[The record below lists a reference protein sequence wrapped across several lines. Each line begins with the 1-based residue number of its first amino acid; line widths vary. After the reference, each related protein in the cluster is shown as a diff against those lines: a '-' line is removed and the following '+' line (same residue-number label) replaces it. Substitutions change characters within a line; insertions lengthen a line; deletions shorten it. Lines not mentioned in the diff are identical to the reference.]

1 MKGLFTQLYR
11 LSFYLIIVLA
21 VSCKKEGIRDEHNED
36 LYTLR
41 LKLDGFESSKEPF
54 TQAIANVHKLA
65 STSGTQQD
73 SEGYLFFWS
82 FNQENL
88 SPDIRVPS
96 NSPTVMTY
104 NQGLTPSSFVNSNY
118 SYGSHASGR
127 ALSITGANTF
137 VIQMPMQH
145 ITQLTSFGFD
155 IGSTSTGPKDFEIFY
170 SWDGVNYELIEGLN
184 QFSSAT
190 ANAKNSFTYDLSNL
204 ENYGTN
210 LWIKLDLKAGDR
222 MDGPAYN
229 PTSGAFRIDNIHLK
243 GMYELSMSADIAKL
257 HYFIFHQD
265 KAEVYAIGEVDEDQ
279 WSGFEVQL
287 PLGSYDIMLI
297 SNQSNLELILPST
310 MDTWSSLFASNY
322 FINSQADIFGTV
334 EEIHVTQNG
343 SFSFILKRMFSQIKF
358 EFTDSDLSMVDKIV
372 VTPLHEPHFFAP
384 AGSMSSNPI
393 LDQTEIEFT
402 SGIADN
408 KQIVFNQ
415 FLGLLTDDKHIS
427 YQLDVYSSEE
437 IIRSMVATTS
447 LKNNIQMVFR
457 GELLNGVPF
466 SQGFSVTKNESWDGE
481 LEQNF

>member
-96 NSPTVMTY
+96 GEATAFTY
-104 NQGLTPSSFVNSNY
+104 NGGLTPSNYVGSTY
-118 SYGSHASGR
+118 SYGSHPAGK
-127 ALSITGANTF
+127 ALSITGASEF
-137 VIQMPMQH
+137 IIEMPMQH

-155 IGSTSTGPKDFEIFY
+155 IGSTNTGPKDFEISY
-170 SWDGVNYELIEGLN
+170 SWDGLNYELIEAVN

-190 ANAKNSFTYDLSNL
+190 ANAKNSFTYDLSALDNL
-204 ENYGTN
+204 GAR
-210 LWIKLDLKAGDR
+210 LWVKLDLKAGDR

-310 MDTWSSLFASNY
+310 MDTWSSL
-322 FINSQADIFGTV
+322 
-334 EEIHVTQNG
+334 
-343 SFSFILKRMFSQIKF
+343 
-358 EFTDSDLSMVDKIV
+358 
-372 VTPLHEPHFFAP
+372 
-384 AGSMSSNPI
+384 
-393 LDQTEIEFT
+393 
-402 SGIADN
+402 
-408 KQIVFNQ
+408 
-415 FLGLLTDDKHIS
+415 
-427 YQLDVYSSEE
+427 
-437 IIRSMVATTS
+437 
-447 LKNNIQMVFR
+447 
-457 GELLNGVPF
+457 
-466 SQGFSVTKNESWDGE
+466 
-481 LEQNF
+481 